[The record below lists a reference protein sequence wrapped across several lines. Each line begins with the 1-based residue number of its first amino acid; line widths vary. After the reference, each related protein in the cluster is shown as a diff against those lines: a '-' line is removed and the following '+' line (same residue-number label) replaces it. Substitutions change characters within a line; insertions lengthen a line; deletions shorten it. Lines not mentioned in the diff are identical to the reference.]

1 MEQKKKIRILSLD
14 GGGIRGII
22 PATIIKYAENYL
34 KEKAPGTT
42 IADHFDFIAGSST
55 GGILT
60 CIYLTPEDNNNKKA
74 KFTAAEAL
82 DFYEKE
88 GYNIFNASKLSNFQR
103 LWGLRNAT
111 TYSPRYIESL
121 FLKRFG
127 NKKMSELLKPCLIT
141 TYNMRTKSSY
151 FFTSNEEIDKR
162 EFYVRDVARSTSA
175 APTFFP
181 PAKIKN
187 LAPNSDEVEDPNK
200 MINLDGG
207 VFANNPLMCAFAE
220 VRNTDFKHRGFS
232 EDEKPTVND
241 MQILSIGTGGGEF
254 KLKKKKE
261 SESWGVIRWAKYI
274 PNIMMDGS
282 VDTVSYQMK
291 ELFSFQ
297 QMDSKNYLRIDV
309 PQGAKYRQYDGN
321 MADASPKNI
330 ADLVTAA
337 NNTLDVAKAKYKLD
351 GFLDRLL
358 D

>member
-34 KEKAPGTT
+34 NEKAPGTT
-42 IADHFDFIAGSST
+42 IADHFDFVAGSST
-55 GGILT
+55 GGILS
-60 CIYLTPEDNNNKKA
+60 CIYLTPEDSDKRNA

-88 GYNIFNASKLSNFQR
+88 GYNIFNASKLNEFQR
-103 LWGLRNAT
+103 LWGLLNAT
-111 TYSPRYIESL
+111 NYDPKYIESL

-127 NKKMSELLKPCLIT
+127 ETKMSELLKPCLIT
-141 TYNMRTKSSY
+141 TYNMKTKSAY
-151 FFTSNEEIDKR
+151 FFTSNEETEKR

-187 LAPNSDEVEDPNK
+187 LAPNPDAAKDPDK

-220 VRNTDFKHRGFS
+220 VRNTDFKHRGFNK
-232 EDEKPTVND
+232 DEKPTVND

-254 KLKKKKE
+254 KLKNKKN
-261 SESWGVIRWAKYI
+261 SESWSVIKWAKNI

-282 VDTVSYQMK
+282 VDTVDYQMK

-297 QMDSKNYLRIDV
+297 ELDSKNYLRIDV
-309 PQGAKYRQYDGN
+309 PQGEKFRKYDGN

-330 ADLVTAA
+330 ADLITAA
-337 NNTLDVAKAKYKLD
+337 NKTLDVANTGNKLD
-351 GFLDRLL
+351 KFLDDLL